1 MTITTKSLVA
11 GYKAASIKTY
21 SSATAFIYKHANTM
35 LLAAGVILLTLG
47 VEGVAV
53 AQDTYSE
60 AAYNDGLVRGA
71 VGNIFAL
78 IEGAFGAL
86 IMVVS
91 GLAAIVAA
99 AMGAYRAAVAML
111 VVAVGAFILRALVS
125 LFFGEDFTAI
135 GVDGGGN

>member
-1 MTITTKSLVA
+1 MTITTKSLGA
-11 GYKAASIKTY
+11 KFKASSIKTY
-21 SSATAFIYKHANTM
+21 SSATAFINKHTNTIA
-35 LLAAGVILLTLG
+35 LGTGVVLLTLG
-47 VEGVAV
+47 LEGVAL
-53 AQDTYSE
+53 AQSESYSE
-60 AAYNDGLVRGA
+60 AAFDPTLIQGA

-99 AMGAYRAAVAML
+99 AMGAYRAAVGML

-125 LFFGEDFTAI
+125 LFFGSNFEAV
-135 GVDGGGN
+135 GVGSAG